1 LLRGPGTSKKLAEA
15 ENDQIEGV
23 FHRPLNLSER
33 RSMEKVAALP
43 TQIILFVDNLTRELR
58 LAKSAETLDAAR
70 EKVSAAIELA
80 EQINK
85 VACDAAAEIG
95 ASIPMSHD

>member
-1 LLRGPGTSKKLAEA
+1 L
-15 ENDQIEGV
+15 
-23 FHRPLNLSER
+23 H
-33 RSMEKVAALP
+33 
-43 TQIILFVDNLTRELR
+43 

-85 VACDAAAEIG
+85 VACVRT
-95 ASIPMSHD
+95 

>member
-1 LLRGPGTSKKLAEA
+1 MLYGKSRSPSNA
-15 ENDQIEGV
+15 DYSV
-23 FHRPLNLSER
+23 HRQSDAGIALGQVGRNTRR
-33 RSMEKVAALP
+33 RS
-43 TQIILFVDNLTRELR
+43 RESVVH

>member
-1 LLRGPGTSKKLAEA
+1 
-15 ENDQIEGV
+15 
-23 FHRPLNLSER
+23 
-33 RSMEKVAALP
+33 MEKVAALP
-43 TQIILFVDNLTRELR
+43 TQIILFIDNLTRELH
-58 LAKSAETLDAAR
+58 LAKSAETFDAAR

-95 ASIPMSHD
+95 ASIPMSHDGWGESHAGKGPVGFISITLSSESICRL